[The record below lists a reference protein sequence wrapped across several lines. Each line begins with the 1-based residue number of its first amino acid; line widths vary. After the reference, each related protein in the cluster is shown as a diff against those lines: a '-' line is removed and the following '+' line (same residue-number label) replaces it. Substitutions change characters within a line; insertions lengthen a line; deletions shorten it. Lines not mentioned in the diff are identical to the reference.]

1 MVHDNAPAAAIAAF
15 YRGDTYTIDE
25 SVGYLLRMVVASL
38 SRHIDGELKA
48 LDLTAFQ
55 WAPLLL
61 IAYGKAGTAAELAR
75 FLNTDN
81 GAVTRMIDRL
91 EGKGLLR
98 RERCTADR
106 RVAHLKLT
114 DSGAQVAKGIPDC
127 LSRVLNQHLRG
138 FSDSE
143 FATLKNYLQRM
154 LDNGNAA

>member
-1 MVHDNAPAAAIAAF
+1 MATDTARTDAIATF
-15 YRGDTYTIDE
+15 YSGETYTIDN

-38 SRHIDGELKA
+38 SRQIDVELKA

-75 FLNTDN
+75 FLNIDN

-91 EGKGLLR
+91 EAKGLLR
-98 RERCTADR
+98 RERCTEDR

-114 DSGAQVAKGIPDC
+114 GSGAQVAKGIPDC

-138 FSDSE
+138 FTNTE
-143 FATLKNYLQRM
+143 FATLKRYLQRM
-154 LDNGNAA
+154 LDNGSAA